1 MPGSARG
8 ERRTAPTAGMP
19 QNRAEAR
26 GLKRGTRILLTGG
39 GTAGHVNPALAIGAA
54 LAEEGSETL
63 FVGVRGRAEE
73 QVVPKEGIPIRFVRA
88 SGFPG
93 TRPSPALAR
102 FLLDVAVG
110 TIQAAGVLLRFRPD
124 VLVGTGGFASAPV
137 IFAATFLKKL
147 RLLRSRVFVHEQNAV
162 PGKLNRLVG
171 RFAEKV
177 FVTFPETLSLFPG
190 NGAVTG
196 YPLRKRIGHVSK
208 EEARSRLDFTVPEGR
223 TVVFVFGGSQGSR
236 SLNRGLV
243 DALGDLLPHA
253 ERLFVV
259 HGTGLFKG
267 GGYDAGADTEAR
279 LTARYSHEERER
291 IATFYVSR
299 SYFHDIASVYA
310 VSDLVVI
317 RGGSGS
323 LNEVARMGLPALVVP
338 KANLPGDHQVA
349 NARAL
354 ERAGGAEVL
363 YEETALRDGHLAEE
377 LDGALLAR
385 RVLDLVDDT
394 DRLAEMSRMGRD
406 VLGADAAAEI
416 AHHVRHGRGTSTI
429 EPTLVPAPH
438 VVSNAALLSRLE
450 KAAAAEGRRYRAE
463 AHVEPRDLPWFRSR
477 AASLLANEGWEA
489 RNLGVKLLGL
499 LGATEKVPLLL
510 ALLGD
515 RTPAPLLQR
524 LLGGDFAQVGFV
536 RRNAFTAL
544 GRLCVV
550 DAGVED
556 ALLAGFADPYWEVR
570 AEAARTAARFAG
582 RLARRDDVVAALVGG
597 LSDRNLEAAAA
608 AAEALGAIGGEADA
622 LPALLRLSDYRF
634 WKVRAAALRGVL
646 ALVERGEARD
656 RSKLEAA
663 LPAFLLTSTDFRPQ
677 FEMKL
682 SYRRVLEALSRG
694 KESPR

>member
-1 MPGSARG
+1 M
-8 ERRTAPTAGMP
+8 
-19 QNRAEAR
+19 
-26 GLKRGTRILLTGG
+26 KRGTRILLTGG

-63 FVGVRGRAEE
+63 FVGVKGRAEE

-93 TRPSPALAR
+93 ARPSPALAR
-102 FLLDVAVG
+102 FLLDLAVG

-137 IFAATFLKKL
+137 VFAATFLKKL

-208 EEARSRLDFTVPEGR
+208 EEARARLDFTIPEGR
-223 TVVFVFGGSQGSR
+223 TVVFAFGGSQGSR
-236 SLNRGLV
+236 SMNRGLV
-243 DALGDLLPHA
+243 DALGELLPHSD
-253 ERLFVV
+253 RLFVI

-267 GGYDAGADTEAR
+267 GGYDAGADTAARLEAR
-279 LTARYSHEERER
+279 YTPEERER
-291 IATFYVSR
+291 IASFYVSR

-363 YEETALRDGHLAEE
+363 YEETVLCDGHLVEE

-385 RVLDLVDDT
+385 RVLSLAGDPE
-394 DRLAEMSRMGRD
+394 RLAEMSRAGRD
-406 VLGADAAAEI
+406 VLGAEAAVEI
-416 AHHVRHGRGTSTI
+416 AHHVRHGRGTGALD
-429 EPTLVPAPH
+429 PTLVPAPT
-438 VVSNAALLSRLE
+438 VVSNAALLARLE
-450 KAAAAEGRRYRAE
+450 KAAAADGRRYRVE

-477 AASLLANEGWEA
+477 AASLLASEGWEE

-510 ALLGD
+510 ALLAD
-515 RTPAPLLQR
+515 RTPAPFLQR

-544 GRLCVV
+544 GRLGVV
-550 DAGVED
+550 DEGVEA
-556 ALLAGFADPYWEVR
+556 ALLAGLSDPYWEVR

-582 RLARRDDVVAALVGG
+582 RLARRDDVVAALVAG
-597 LSDRNLEAAAA
+597 LADRNLEAAAA
-608 AAEALGAIGGEADA
+608 AAEALGAIGDEADA
-622 LPALLRLSDYRF
+622 LPALLRLSDYKF

-656 RSKLEAA
+656 RKRLEEA

>member
-1 MPGSARG
+1 MR
-8 ERRTAPTAGMP
+8 
-19 QNRAEAR
+19 
-26 GLKRGTRILLTGG
+26 KGTRILLTGG

-54 LAEEGSETL
+54 LAGEGSETL
-63 FVGVRGRAEE
+63 FVGVKGRAEE
-73 QVVPKEGIPIRFVRA
+73 QVVPREGIPIRFVRA

-93 TRPSPALAR
+93 ARPSPALAR
-102 FLLDVAVG
+102 FLLELGVG
-110 TIQAAGVLLRFRPD
+110 TLQAAGVLLRFRPD
-124 VLVGTGGFASAPV
+124 VIVGTGGFASAPV
-137 IFAATFLKKL
+137 IFAATFLRKL

-196 YPLRKRIGHVSK
+196 YPLRKRIGDVDPA
-208 EEARSRLDFTVPEGR
+208 EARSRLDFEVPQGR

-253 ERLFVV
+253 DRLFVV

-279 LTARYSHEERER
+279 IAARYSKEERAR

-363 YEETALRDGHLAEE
+363 YEETVLRDGHLVEE

-385 RVLDLVDDT
+385 RVLDLAGDRE
-394 DRLAEMSRMGRD
+394 RLAEMSRRGRD
-406 VLGADAAAEI
+406 VLGIDAAAEI
-416 AHHVRHGRGTSTI
+416 AHHVRHGRGTGAI
-429 EPTLVPAPH
+429 DPTLVPAPH
-438 VVSNAALLSRLE
+438 VVSNAELLARLE
-450 KAAAAEGRRYRAE
+450 KAAAAAGPRYRVE
-463 AHVEPRDLPWFRSR
+463 EHVEERDLAWFRSR
-477 AASLLANEGWEA
+477 AASLLVDDDWEA
-489 RNLGVKLLGL
+489 RNRGVKLLGL
-499 LGATEKVPLLL
+499 LGETEKVPLIVALL
-510 ALLGD
+510 AD
-515 RTPAPLLQR
+515 RTPAPLFQR

-536 RRNAFTAL
+536 RRNALTAL
-544 GRLCVV
+544 GRLGVA
-550 DAGVED
+550 DAGVEE
-556 ALLAGFADPYWEVR
+556 ALLAGLADPYWEVR
-570 AEAARTAARFAG
+570 AEAARTAARLAG
-582 RLARRDDVVAALVGG
+582 RLARRDEVAAALVRG

-608 AAEALGAIGGEADA
+608 AAEALGALGSEKDA
-622 LPALLRLSDYRF
+622 LPALLALAEYRF
-634 WKVRAAALRGVL
+634 WKVRAAGLRGIL
-646 ALVERGEARD
+646 TLVERGEVRDPARL
-656 RSKLEAA
+656 KEA

-682 SYRRVLEALSRG
+682 SYRRVVEALSRG
-694 KESPR
+694 KEGPR

>member
-1 MPGSARG
+1 MKS
-8 ERRTAPTAGMP
+8 
-19 QNRAEAR
+19 
-26 GLKRGTRILLTGG
+26 GTRILLTGG

-54 LAEEGSETL
+54 LAEPGSETL
-63 FVGVRGRAEE
+63 FVGVKGRAEE
-73 QVVPKEGIPIRFVRA
+73 QVVPREGIPIRFVRA

-93 TRPSPALAR
+93 ARPSPALAR
-102 FLLDVAVG
+102 FLLDLAVG
-110 TIQAAGVLLRFRPD
+110 TLQAAGLLLRFRPD
-124 VLVGTGGFASAPV
+124 VIVGTGGFASAPV
-137 IFAATFLKKL
+137 IFAATFLKRL

-162 PGKLNRLVG
+162 PGKVNRLVG
-171 RFAEKV
+171 RFAERV

-196 YPLRKRIGHVSK
+196 YPLRKRIGHVDAA
-208 EEARSRLDFTVPEGR
+208 EARSRLDFAIPGGR

-253 ERLFVV
+253 DRLFVV

-279 LTARYSHEERER
+279 LAARYSKEERER
-291 IATFYVSR
+291 IAAFYVSR

-363 YEETALRDGHLAEE
+363 YEETVLRDGHLVEE

-385 RVLDLVDDT
+385 RVLALAGDPE
-394 DRLAEMSRMGRD
+394 RLAEMSRRGRD
-406 VLGADAAAEI
+406 VLGIDAAAEI
-416 AHHVRHGRGTSTI
+416 AHHVRHGRGTGAI
-429 EPTLVPAPH
+429 DPTLVPAPH
-438 VVSNAALLSRLE
+438 VVSNAELLSRLE
-450 KAAAAEGRRYRAE
+450 KAAARKGYRVE
-463 AHVEPRDLPWFRSR
+463 EHVEPRDLAWFRSR
-477 AASLLANEGWEA
+477 AASLLVADDWEA
-489 RNLGVKLLGL
+489 RNRGVKLLGL
-499 LGATEKVPLLL
+499 LGATEKVPLIL
-510 ALLGD
+510 ALLAD
-515 RTPAPLLQR
+515 RTPAPLLHR

-536 RRNAFTAL
+536 RRNAFAAL
-544 GRLCVV
+544 ARLGVV
-550 DAGVED
+550 DGAVEQ
-556 ALLAGFADPYWEVR
+556 ALLDGLSDPYWEVR
-570 AEAARTAARFAG
+570 SEAARAAARLAG
-582 RLARRDDVVAALVGG
+582 RLGRRAEVVTALVKG
-597 LSDRNLEAAAA
+597 LSDRNLEAAAS
-608 AAEALGAIGGEADA
+608 AAEALGALGTEADA
-622 LPALLRLSDYRF
+622 LPALLALADYRF
-634 WKVRAAALRGVL
+634 WKVRAAALRGIL
-646 ALVERGEARD
+646 ALVERGELRERAR
-656 RSKLEAA
+656 LEQA

-682 SYRRVLEALSRG
+682 SYRRVLEALARE
-694 KESPR
+694 KEAR

>member
-1 MPGSARG
+1 MK
-8 ERRTAPTAGMP
+8 T
-19 QNRAEAR
+19 
-26 GLKRGTRILLTGG
+26 GTRILLTGG

-54 LAEEGSETL
+54 LAGEGSEVL

-73 QVVPKEGIPIRFVRA
+73 QVVPREGIPIRFVRA

-93 TRPSPALAR
+93 ARPSLALAR
-102 FLLDVAVG
+102 FLLDLAVG
-110 TIQAAGVLLRFRPD
+110 TLQAVVVLLRFRPD
-124 VLVGTGGFASAPV
+124 VIVGTGGFASAPV
-137 IFAATFLKKL
+137 AFAAALLGKL
-147 RLLRSRVFVHEQNAV
+147 RLTKARVFVHEQNAV

-177 FVTFPETLSLFPG
+177 FVTFPETLSLFPA

-196 YPLRKRIGHVSK
+196 YPLRKRIGHVPA
-208 EEARSRLDFTVPEGR
+208 EEARSRLDFAIPEGR

-253 ERLFVV
+253 DRLFVV
-259 HGTGLFKG
+259 HGTGLLKG

-279 LTARYSHEERER
+279 LAARYTPEERAA
-291 IATFYVSR
+291 IAGFYVSR

-310 VSDLVVI
+310 VTDLVVI

-323 LNEVARMGLPALVVP
+323 LNEVARMGIPALVVP

-363 YEETALRDGHLAEE
+363 YEETVLQEGRLVEA
-377 LDGALLAR
+377 LDGAFLAR
-385 RVLDLVDDT
+385 RVLALT
-394 DRLAEMSRMGRD
+394 GEPDRLAEMSRRGRE

-416 AHHVRHGRGTSTI
+416 AHQVRHGRGSGAVDPTI
-429 EPTLVPAPH
+429 VPAPK
-438 VVSNAALLSRLE
+438 VVTNAALLSRLE
-450 KAAAAEGRRYRAE
+450 KAAATAAGSYRVE
-463 AHVEPRDLPWFRSR
+463 DHVEPRDLAWFRSR
-477 AASLLANEGWEA
+477 AASLLVNEAWEA

-499 LGATEKVPLLL
+499 LGAKEKVPLLL
-510 ALLGD
+510 ALLAD
-515 RTPAPLLQR
+515 RTPAPFLQR

-544 GRLCVV
+544 ARLGVV
-550 DAGVED
+550 DAGVEE
-556 ALLAGFADPYWEVR
+556 ALLAGLSDPYWEVR
-570 AEAARTAARFAG
+570 AVAARTMARFAG
-582 RLARRDDVVAALVGG
+582 RLERRADGVAALVHG
-597 LSDRNLEAAAA
+597 LADRNLEAAAA
-608 AAEALGAIGGEADA
+608 AAEALGALGTEADA
-622 LPALLRLSDYRF
+622 LPALLSLADYRF

-646 ALVERGEARD
+646 TLVERGEVRD
-656 RSKLEAA
+656 RAKLKGA

-682 SYRRVLEALSRG
+682 SYRRVLEALARG
-694 KESPR
+694 PEAP

>member
-1 MPGSARG
+1 
-8 ERRTAPTAGMP
+8 MP

-102 FLLDVAVG
+102 FLLDLAVG
-110 TIQAAGVLLRFRPD
+110 TLQAAGVLLRFRPD

-137 IFAATFLKKL
+137 VFAATLLKKVG
-147 RLLRSRVFVHEQNAV
+147 LLRSRVFVHEQNAV

-208 EEARSRLDFTVPEGR
+208 EEARSRLDFEIPEGR
-223 TVVFVFGGSQGSR
+223 TVVFAFGGSQGSR

-243 DALGDLLPHA
+243 DALGSLLPHA
-253 ERLFVV
+253 GRLFVV

-279 LTARYSHEERER
+279 LAARYAPEERER

-354 ERAGGAEVL
+354 ERLGGAEVL
-363 YEETALRDGHLAEE
+363 YEETVLRDGHLAEE

-385 RVLDLVDDT
+385 RVLDLVDDP
-394 DRLAEMSRMGRD
+394 DRLAEMSRLGRD

-416 AHHVRHGRGTSTI
+416 AHHVRHGRGTGAV

-450 KAAAAEGRRYRAE
+450 KAAASEGRRYRVE

-477 AASLLANEGWEA
+477 AASLLANESWEA

-499 LGATEKVPLLL
+499 LGAAEKAPLLL
-510 ALLGD
+510 ALLAD

-536 RRNAFTAL
+536 RRNSFTAL
-544 GRLCVV
+544 GRLGVV
-550 DAGVED
+550 DAGVEA

-570 AEAARTAARFAG
+570 SEAARTAARFAG

-646 ALVERGEARD
+646 TLVERGEARD
-656 RSKLEAA
+656 RTKLEEA

>member
-1 MPGSARG
+1 MPGSARR
-8 ERRTAPTAGMP
+8 EHRTFAAARMP

-26 GLKRGTRILLTGG
+26 GLKKGTRILLTGG

-93 TRPSPALAR
+93 ARPSPAFAR
-102 FLLDVAVG
+102 FLLDLAVG
-110 TIQAAGVLLRFRPD
+110 TIQAAGILLRFRPD

-137 IFAATFLKKL
+137 IFAATLLKKL

-171 RFAEKV
+171 RYAEKV

-208 EEARSRLDFTVPEGR
+208 EEARSRLDFALPEGR

-243 DALGDLLPHA
+243 DALGELLPHA
-253 ERLFVV
+253 DRLFLV

-267 GGYDAGADTEAR
+267 GGYDAGADTAAR
-279 LTARYSHEERER
+279 LAARYTPEERER
-291 IATFYVSR
+291 IDSFYVSR

-363 YEETALRDGHLAEE
+363 YEETVLRDGHLAEE
-377 LDGALLAR
+377 LDGSLLAR
-385 RVLDLVDDT
+385 RVLDLVDDP

-416 AHHVRHGRGTSTI
+416 AHHVRHGHGTGTL

-450 KAAAAEGRRYRAE
+450 KAYAAEGRRYRVEAHAE
-463 AHVEPRDLPWFRSR
+463 ARDLPWFRSR
-477 AASLLANEGWEA
+477 AASLLANESWEV

-510 ALLGD
+510 ALLAD

-544 GRLCVV
+544 GRLGVV
-550 DAGVED
+550 DAGVEA
-556 ALLAGFADPYWEVR
+556 ALLAGLSDPYWEVR

-582 RLARRDDVVAALVGG
+582 LLSRRADVVAALVGG

-656 RSKLEAA
+656 RTKLEAA
-663 LPAFLLTSTDFRPQ
+663 LPGFLLTSTDFRPQ

>member
-1 MPGSARG
+1 M
-8 ERRTAPTAGMP
+8 
-19 QNRAEAR
+19 
-26 GLKRGTRILLTGG
+26 KKGTRILLTGG

-54 LAEEGSETL
+54 LAEEGSEVL

-73 QVVPKEGIPIRFVRA
+73 QVVPREGIPIRFVRA

-93 TRPSPALAR
+93 ARPSLALAR
-102 FLLDVAVG
+102 FLLDLAVG
-110 TIQAAGVLLRFRPD
+110 TLQAVVVLLRFRPD
-124 VLVGTGGFASAPV
+124 VIVGTGGFASAPV
-137 IFAATFLKKL
+137 AFAAALLGKL
-147 RLLRSRVFVHEQNAV
+147 RLTKARIFVHEQNAV

-171 RFAEKV
+171 RFAERV
-177 FVTFPETLSLFPG
+177 FVTFPETLSLFPA

-196 YPLRKRIGHVSK
+196 YPLRKRIGHVPA
-208 EEARSRLDFTVPEGR
+208 EEARSRLDFAIPEGR

-253 ERLFVV
+253 DRLFVV
-259 HGTGLFKG
+259 HGTGLFEG

-279 LTARYSHEERER
+279 LAARYTAEERAA
-291 IATFYVSR
+291 IAGFYVSR

-310 VSDLVVI
+310 VTDLVVI

-323 LNEVARMGLPALVVP
+323 LNEVARMGIPALVVP

-363 YEETALRDGHLAEE
+363 YEETVLQEGRLVEA
-377 LDGALLAR
+377 LDGAFLAR
-385 RVLDLVDDT
+385 RVLALTGDP
-394 DRLAEMSRMGRD
+394 DRLAEMSRRGRE

-416 AHHVRHGRGTSTI
+416 AHHVRHGKGSGAVDPTI
-429 EPTLVPAPH
+429 VPAPR
-438 VVSNAALLSRLE
+438 VVTNAALLSRLE
-450 KAAAAEGRRYRAE
+450 KAAATAAGSYRVE
-463 AHVEPRDLPWFRSR
+463 DHVEPRDLAWFRSR
-477 AASLLANEGWEA
+477 AASLLVNEAWEA

-499 LGATEKVPLLL
+499 LGAKERVPLLL
-510 ALLGD
+510 ALLAD

-544 GRLCVV
+544 ARLGVV
-550 DAGVED
+550 DAGVEE
-556 ALLAGFADPYWEVR
+556 ALLAGLSDPYWEVR
-570 AEAARTAARFAG
+570 AVSARTAARFAG
-582 RLARRDDVVAALVGG
+582 RLERRDEVVAALVGG
-597 LSDRNLEAAAA
+597 LGDRNLEAAAA
-608 AAEALGAIGGEADA
+608 AAEALGALGGESDA
-622 LPALLRLSDYRF
+622 LPALLALADYRF
-634 WKVRAAALRGVL
+634 WKVRAAALKGVL
-646 ALVERGEARD
+646 SLVERGEVRD
-656 RSKLEAA
+656 RARLKGA

-682 SYRRVLEALSRG
+682 SYRRVLEALARG
-694 KESPR
+694 PEAS

>member
-1 MPGSARG
+1 MADERGDAAAR
-8 ERRTAPTAGMP
+8 MP
-19 QNRAEAR
+19 QNPPEAR
-26 GLKRGTRILLTGG
+26 GVKTGTRILLTGG

-73 QVVPKEGIPIRFVRA
+73 QVVPREGIPIRFVRA

-93 TRPSPALAR
+93 ARPSLALAR
-102 FLLDVAVG
+102 FLLDLAAG
-110 TIQAAGVLLRFRPD
+110 ALQAAGILLRFRPD
-124 VLVGTGGFASAPV
+124 VIVGTGGFASAPV
-137 IFAATFLKKL
+137 IFAATALK
-147 RLLRSRVFVHEQNAV
+147 RLGLSRARVFVHEQNAV

-190 NGAVTG
+190 NGALTG
-196 YPLRKRIGHVSK
+196 YPLRKRIGHVTPD
-208 EEARSRLDFTVPEGR
+208 EARSRLDFEVPEGR

-267 GGYDAGADTEAR
+267 GGYDAAADTAAR
-279 LTARYSHEERER
+279 LGARYSKEERER

-299 SYFHDIASVYA
+299 AYFHDIASVYA
-310 VSDLVVI
+310 VAGLVVI

-323 LNEVARMGLPALVVP
+323 LNEVARMGIPALVVP

-363 YEETALRDGHLAEE
+363 YEETVLRDGHLVEE
-377 LDGALLAR
+377 LDGSLLAR
-385 RVLDLVDDT
+385 RVLALAEDAE
-394 DRLAEMSRMGRD
+394 RLAEMSRRGRD
-406 VLGADAAAEI
+406 VLGIDAAAEI
-416 AHHVRHGRGTSTI
+416 AQHVRHGRGSGAVD
-429 EPTLVPAPH
+429 PTLVPAPA

-450 KAAAAEGRRYRAE
+450 KAAAAAGRGYRVE
-463 AHVEPRDLPWFRSR
+463 EHVEPRDLAWFRSR
-477 AASLLANEGWEA
+477 AASLLVNEAWEE

-499 LGATEKVPLLL
+499 LDATEKVPLLL
-510 ALLGD
+510 ALLAD
-515 RTPAPLLQR
+515 RTPAPLFRR
-524 LLGGDFAQVGFV
+524 LLGGDYVQVGFV
-536 RRNAFTAL
+536 RRNAYAAL
-544 GRLCVV
+544 ARLGVV
-550 DAGVED
+550 DAGVEE
-556 ALLAGFADPYWEVR
+556 ALLAGLADPYWEVR
-570 AEAARTAARFAG
+570 AEAARAAARLAG
-582 RLARRDDVVAALVGG
+582 RLSRRDEVVAALVAG
-597 LSDRNLEAAAA
+597 LSDPNLEATAA
-608 AAEALGAIGGEADA
+608 AAEALGALGDERDA
-622 LPALLRLSDYRF
+622 LPALLALADYRF
-634 WKVRAAALRGVL
+634 WKVRAAALKGVL
-646 ALVERGEARD
+646 SLVERGEVRD
-656 RSKLEAA
+656 RAKLAGA

-694 KESPR
+694 KEAHR

>member
-1 MPGSARG
+1 
-8 ERRTAPTAGMP
+8 
-19 QNRAEAR
+19 
-26 GLKRGTRILLTGG
+26 LKKGTRILLTGG

-93 TRPSPALAR
+93 ARPSPAFAR
-102 FLLDVAVG
+102 FLLDLAVG
-110 TIQAAGVLLRFRPD
+110 TIQAAGILLRFRPD

-137 IFAATFLKKL
+137 IFAATLLKKL

-171 RFAEKV
+171 RYAEKV

-208 EEARSRLDFTVPEGR
+208 EEARSRLDFALPEGR

-243 DALGDLLPHA
+243 DALGELLPHA
-253 ERLFVV
+253 DRLFLV

-267 GGYDAGADTEAR
+267 GGYDAGADTAAR
-279 LTARYSHEERER
+279 LAARYTPEERER
-291 IATFYVSR
+291 IDSFYVSR

-363 YEETALRDGHLAEE
+363 YEETVLRDGHLAEE
-377 LDGALLAR
+377 LDGSLLAR
-385 RVLDLVDDT
+385 RVLDLVDDP

-416 AHHVRHGRGTSTI
+416 AHHVRHGHGTGTL

-450 KAAAAEGRRYRAE
+450 KAYAAEGRRYRVEAHAE
-463 AHVEPRDLPWFRSR
+463 ARDLPWFRSR
-477 AASLLANEGWEA
+477 AASLLANESWEV

-510 ALLGD
+510 ALLAD

-544 GRLCVV
+544 GRLGVV
-550 DAGVED
+550 DAGVEA
-556 ALLAGFADPYWEVR
+556 ALLAGLSDPYWEVR

-582 RLARRDDVVAALVGG
+582 LLSRRADVVAALVGG

-656 RSKLEAA
+656 RTKLEAA
-663 LPAFLLTSTDFRPQ
+663 LPGFLLTSTDFRPQ

>member
-1 MPGSARG
+1 MKTG
-8 ERRTAPTAGMP
+8 
-19 QNRAEAR
+19 Q
-26 GLKRGTRILLTGG
+26 RILLTGG

-54 LAEEGSETL
+54 LAEPGSETL
-63 FVGVRGRAEE
+63 FVGVKGRAEE
-73 QVVPKEGIPIRFVRA
+73 QVVPREGIPIRFVRA

-93 TRPSPALAR
+93 ARPSPALAR
-102 FLLDVAVG
+102 FLLDLAVG
-110 TIQAAGVLLRFRPD
+110 TLQAAAVLLRFRPD
-124 VLVGTGGFASAPV
+124 VIVGTGGFASAPV
-137 IFAATFLKKL
+137 IFAATVLKKL
-147 RLLRSRVFVHEQNAV
+147 RLLRSRDFVHEQNAV

-196 YPLRKRIGHVSK
+196 YPLRKRIGHVDPA
-208 EEARSRLDFTVPEGR
+208 EARSRLDFEVPKGR

-253 ERLFVV
+253 DRLFVV

-267 GGYDAGADTEAR
+267 GGYDAGADTETR
-279 LTARYSHEERER
+279 LAARYSKEERAR

-310 VSDLVVI
+310 VSGLVVI

-363 YEETALRDGHLAEE
+363 YEETVLRDGHLVEE

-385 RVLDLVDDT
+385 EVLALVGDPE
-394 DRLAEMSRMGRD
+394 RLAEMSRKGRD
-406 VLGADAAAEI
+406 VLGIDAAAEI
-416 AHHVRHGRGTSTI
+416 AHHVRHGRGTGAI
-429 EPTLVPAPH
+429 DPTLVPAPH
-438 VVSNAALLSRLE
+438 VVSNAELLARLE
-450 KAAAAEGRRYRAE
+450 RAAAAAGPRYRVE
-463 AHVEPRDLPWFRSR
+463 EHVEERDLAWFRSR
-477 AASLLANEGWEA
+477 AASLLVDDDWEA
-489 RNLGVKLLGL
+489 RNRGVKLLGL
-499 LGATEKVPLLL
+499 LGETEKVPLIVALL
-510 ALLGD
+510 AD
-515 RTPAPLLQR
+515 RTPAPLFQR

-544 GRLCVV
+544 GRLGVA
-550 DAGVED
+550 DASVEE
-556 ALLAGFADPYWEVR
+556 ALRAGLADPYWEVR
-570 AEAARTAARFAG
+570 AEAARTAARLAA
-582 RLARRDDVVAALVGG
+582 RLERSTEIVGALVRG

-608 AAEALGAIGGEADA
+608 AAEALGALGGEKDA
-622 LPALLRLSDYRF
+622 LPALLALAEYRF
-634 WKVRAAALRGVL
+634 WKVRAAALRGIL
-646 ALVERGEARD
+646 TLVERGEVRDPARL
-656 RSKLEAA
+656 KEA

-682 SYRRVLEALSRG
+682 SYRRVVEALSRG
-694 KESPR
+694 KEGPR

>member
-1 MPGSARG
+1 MR
-8 ERRTAPTAGMP
+8 
-19 QNRAEAR
+19 
-26 GLKRGTRILLTGG
+26 KGTRILLTGG

-54 LAEEGSETL
+54 LAGEGSETL
-63 FVGVRGRAEE
+63 FVGVKGRAEE
-73 QVVPKEGIPIRFVRA
+73 QVVPREGIPIRFVRA

-93 TRPSPALAR
+93 ARPSPALAR
-102 FLLDVAVG
+102 FLLELGVG
-110 TIQAAGVLLRFRPD
+110 TLQAAGVLLRFRPD
-124 VLVGTGGFASAPV
+124 VIVGTGGFASAPV
-137 IFAATFLKKL
+137 IFAATFLRKL

-196 YPLRKRIGHVSK
+196 YPLRKRIGDVDPA
-208 EEARSRLDFTVPEGR
+208 EARSRLDFEVPQGR

-253 ERLFVV
+253 DRLFVV

-279 LTARYSHEERER
+279 IAARYSKEERAR

-363 YEETALRDGHLAEE
+363 YEETVLRDGHLVEE

-385 RVLDLVDDT
+385 RVLDLAGDRE
-394 DRLAEMSRMGRD
+394 RLAEMSRRGRD
-406 VLGADAAAEI
+406 VLGIDAAAEI
-416 AHHVRHGRGTSTI
+416 AHHVRHGRGTGAI
-429 EPTLVPAPH
+429 DPTLVPAPH
-438 VVSNAALLSRLE
+438 VVSNAELLARLE
-450 KAAAAEGRRYRAE
+450 KAAAAAGPRYRVE
-463 AHVEPRDLPWFRSR
+463 EHVEERDLAWFRSR
-477 AASLLANEGWEA
+477 AASLLVDDDWEA
-489 RNLGVKLLGL
+489 RNRGVKLLGL
-499 LGATEKVPLLL
+499 LGETEKVPLIVALL
-510 ALLGD
+510 AD
-515 RTPAPLLQR
+515 RTPAPLFQR

-544 GRLCVV
+544 GRLGVA
-550 DAGVED
+550 DAGVEE
-556 ALLAGFADPYWEVR
+556 ALLAGLADPYWEVR
-570 AEAARTAARFAG
+570 AEAARTAARLAG
-582 RLARRDDVVAALVGG
+582 RLARRDEVAAALVRG

-608 AAEALGAIGGEADA
+608 AAEALGALGSEKDA
-622 LPALLRLSDYRF
+622 LPALLALAEYRF
-634 WKVRAAALRGVL
+634 WKVRAAGLRGIL
-646 ALVERGEARD
+646 TLVERGEVRDPARL
-656 RSKLEAA
+656 KEA

-682 SYRRVLEALSRG
+682 SYRRVVEALSRG
-694 KESPR
+694 KEGPR

>member
-1 MPGSARG
+1 M
-8 ERRTAPTAGMP
+8 
-19 QNRAEAR
+19 
-26 GLKRGTRILLTGG
+26 KKGTRILLTGG

-93 TRPSPALAR
+93 ARPSPAFAR
-102 FLLDVAVG
+102 FLLDLAVG
-110 TIQAAGVLLRFRPD
+110 TIQAAGILLRFRPD

-137 IFAATFLKKL
+137 IFAATLLKKL

-171 RFAEKV
+171 RYAEKV

-208 EEARSRLDFTVPEGR
+208 EEARSRLDFALPEGR

-243 DALGDLLPHA
+243 DALGELLPHA
-253 ERLFVV
+253 DRLFLV

-267 GGYDAGADTEAR
+267 GGYDAGADTAAR
-279 LTARYSHEERER
+279 LAARYTPEERER
-291 IATFYVSR
+291 IDSFYVSR

-363 YEETALRDGHLAEE
+363 YEETVLRDGHLAEE
-377 LDGALLAR
+377 LDGSLLAR
-385 RVLDLVDDT
+385 RVLDLVDDP

-416 AHHVRHGRGTSTI
+416 AHHVRHGHGTGTL

-450 KAAAAEGRRYRAE
+450 KAYAAEGRRYRVEAHAE
-463 AHVEPRDLPWFRSR
+463 ARDLPWFRSR
-477 AASLLANEGWEA
+477 AASLLANESWEV

-510 ALLGD
+510 ALLAD

-544 GRLCVV
+544 GRLGVV
-550 DAGVED
+550 DAGVEA
-556 ALLAGFADPYWEVR
+556 ALLAGLSDPYWEVR

-582 RLARRDDVVAALVGG
+582 LLSRRADVVAALVGG

-656 RSKLEAA
+656 RTKLEAA
-663 LPAFLLTSTDFRPQ
+663 LPGFLLTSTDFRPQ

>member
-1 MPGSARG
+1 MR
-8 ERRTAPTAGMP
+8 
-19 QNRAEAR
+19 
-26 GLKRGTRILLTGG
+26 KGTRILLTGG

-54 LAEEGSETL
+54 LAGEGSETL
-63 FVGVRGRAEE
+63 FVGVKGRAEE
-73 QVVPKEGIPIRFVRA
+73 QVVPREGIPIRFVRA

-93 TRPSPALAR
+93 ARPSPALAR
-102 FLLDVAVG
+102 FLLELGVG
-110 TIQAAGVLLRFRPD
+110 TLQAAGVLLRFRPD
-124 VLVGTGGFASAPV
+124 VIVGTGGFASAPV
-137 IFAATFLKKL
+137 IFAATFLRKL

-196 YPLRKRIGHVSK
+196 YPLRKRIGDVDPA
-208 EEARSRLDFTVPEGR
+208 EARSRLDFEVPQGR

-253 ERLFVV
+253 DRLFVV

-279 LTARYSHEERER
+279 LAARYSKEERAR

-363 YEETALRDGHLAEE
+363 YEETVLRDGHLVEE

-385 RVLDLVDDT
+385 RVLDLAGDRE
-394 DRLAEMSRMGRD
+394 RLAEMSRRGRD
-406 VLGADAAAEI
+406 VLGIDAAAEI
-416 AHHVRHGRGTSTI
+416 AHHVRHGRGTGAI
-429 EPTLVPAPH
+429 DPTLVPAPH
-438 VVSNAALLSRLE
+438 VVSNAELLARLE
-450 KAAAAEGRRYRAE
+450 KAAAAAGPRYRVE
-463 AHVEPRDLPWFRSR
+463 EHVEERDLAWFRSR
-477 AASLLANEGWEA
+477 AASLLVDDDWEA
-489 RNLGVKLLGL
+489 RNRGVKLLGL
-499 LGATEKVPLLL
+499 LGETEKVPLIVALL
-510 ALLGD
+510 AD
-515 RTPAPLLQR
+515 RTPAPLFQR

-536 RRNAFTAL
+536 RRNALTAL
-544 GRLCVV
+544 GRLGVA
-550 DAGVED
+550 DAGVEE
-556 ALLAGFADPYWEVR
+556 ALLAGLADPYWEVR
-570 AEAARTAARFAG
+570 AEAARTAARLAG
-582 RLARRDDVVAALVGG
+582 RLARRDEVAAALVRG

-608 AAEALGAIGGEADA
+608 AAEALGALGSEKDA
-622 LPALLRLSDYRF
+622 LPALLALAEYRF
-634 WKVRAAALRGVL
+634 WKVRAAGLRGIL
-646 ALVERGEARD
+646 TLVERGEVRDPARL
-656 RSKLEAA
+656 KEA

-682 SYRRVLEALSRG
+682 SYRRVVEALSRG
-694 KESPR
+694 KEGPR

>member
-1 MPGSARG
+1 MADVRRDAAAR
-8 ERRTAPTAGMP
+8 MP
-19 QNRAEAR
+19 QNPPEAR
-26 GLKRGTRILLTGG
+26 GVKTTDRILLTGG

-54 LAEEGSETL
+54 LAGEGSETL

-73 QVVPKEGIPIRFVRA
+73 QVVPREGIPIRFVRA

-93 TRPSPALAR
+93 ARPSPALAR
-102 FLLDVAVG
+102 FLLDLAVG
-110 TIQAAGVLLRFRPD
+110 TLQAAGILLRFRPD
-124 VLVGTGGFASAPV
+124 VIVGTGGFASAPV
-137 IFAATFLKKL
+137 TFAATALRKL
-147 RLLRSRVFVHEQNAV
+147 GLLRARVFVHEQNAV

-196 YPLRKRIGHVSK
+196 YPLRKRIGHVTPG
-208 EEARSRLDFTVPEGR
+208 EARSRLDFEVPEGR
-223 TVVFVFGGSQGSR
+223 TVVFAFGGSQGSR

-253 ERLFVV
+253 DRLFVV

-267 GGYDAGADTEAR
+267 AGYDAGADTAAR
-279 LTARYSHEERER
+279 LAARYSQEERER

-310 VSDLVVI
+310 VSDLVVV

-323 LNEVARMGLPALVVP
+323 LNEVARMGIPALVVP

-363 YEETALRDGHLAEE
+363 YEETVLRDGHLVEE
-377 LDGALLAR
+377 LDGGLLAR
-385 RVLDLVDDT
+385 RVLALAEDPG
-394 DRLAEMSRMGRD
+394 RLAEMSRRGRD
-406 VLGADAAAEI
+406 VLGLDAAAEI
-416 AHHVRHGRGTSTI
+416 AHHVRHGRGSGDVD
-429 EPTLVPAPH
+429 PTLVPAPA
-438 VVSNAALLSRLE
+438 VVSNAALLARLE
-450 KAAAAEGRRYRAE
+450 KAAAAAGRGYRAE
-463 AHVEPRDLPWFRSR
+463 DHVEPRDLPWFRSR
-477 AASLLANEGWEA
+477 AASLLVNEAWEA

-499 LGATEKVPLLL
+499 LDAREKVPLLL
-510 ALLGD
+510 ALLAD
-515 RTPAPLLQR
+515 RTPAPLFRR

-536 RRNAFTAL
+536 RRNAFAAL
-544 GRLCVV
+544 ARLGVV
-550 DAGVED
+550 DAGVEE
-556 ALLAGFADPYWEVR
+556 ALLAGLSDPYWEVR

-582 RLARRDDVVAALVGG
+582 RLERRAEVVAALVAG
-597 LSDRNLEAAAA
+597 LSDPNLEATAA
-608 AAEALGAIGGEADA
+608 AAEALGILGGEEDA
-622 LPALLRLSDYRF
+622 LPALLALADYRF

-646 ALVERGEARD
+646 SLVERGEVRD
-656 RSKLEAA
+656 RERLVEA
-663 LPAFLLTSTDFRPQ
+663 LPSFLLTSTDFRPQ

-694 KESPR
+694 KEAHR

>member
-1 MPGSARG
+1 MK
-8 ERRTAPTAGMP
+8 
-19 QNRAEAR
+19 Q
-26 GLKRGTRILLTGG
+26 GTRILLTGG

-54 LAEEGSETL
+54 LEGEGSETL

-73 QVVPKEGIPIRFVRA
+73 QVVPREGIPIRYVRA

-93 TRPSPALAR
+93 PRPSPALAR
-102 FLLDVAVG
+102 FLVDLGVG
-110 TIQAAGVLLRFRPD
+110 TLQAALVLLRFRPD
-124 VLVGTGGFASAPV
+124 VIVGTGGFASAPV
-137 IFAATFLKKL
+137 VLAATLLRKL
-147 RLLRSRVFVHEQNAV
+147 RLSKARVFVHEQNAV

-196 YPLRKRIGHVSK
+196 YPLRKRIGHVSS
-208 EEARSRLDFTVPEGR
+208 EEARTRLDFPLPRGR
-223 TVVFVFGGSQGSR
+223 KVVFVFGGSQGSR

-253 ERLFVV
+253 DRLFVV

-267 GGYDAGADTEAR
+267 SGYDAGADTEAR
-279 LTARYSHEERER
+279 VAARYTADERAR

-299 SYFHDIASVYA
+299 AYFHDIASVYA
-310 VSDLVVI
+310 VADLVVI

-363 YEETALRDGHLAEE
+363 YEETALRDGRLVEE
-377 LDGALLAR
+377 LDGSLLAR
-385 RVLDLVDDT
+385 RILALVEDPG
-394 DRLAEMSRMGRD
+394 RLAEMSRLGRD
-406 VLGADAAAEI
+406 VLGGDAAAEI
-416 AHHVRHGRGTSTI
+416 AHYVRHGRGSGEI
-429 EPTLVPAPH
+429 EPTLVPAPA
-438 VVSNAALLSRLE
+438 VVSNASLLARLE
-450 KAAAAEGRRYRAE
+450 KAAAAEGRRYRVE
-463 AHVEPRDLPWFRSR
+463 THVEPRDLPWFRSR
-477 AASLLANEGWEA
+477 AASLLVHEDWEA
-489 RNLGVKLLGL
+489 RNLGAKLLGL
-499 LGATEKVPLLL
+499 LGAADKVPLLL
-510 ALLGD
+510 ALLRD

-544 GRLCVV
+544 GRLGVV
-550 DAGVED
+550 DAGVEE
-556 ALLAGFADPYWEVR
+556 ALLAGLADPYWEVR

-582 RLARRDDVVAALVGG
+582 RLSRHDDVVAALVKR
-597 LSDRNLEAAAA
+597 LSDRNLDAAAA
-608 AAEALGAIGGEADA
+608 AAEALGALGGEDDA
-622 LPALLRLSDYRF
+622 LPALLALADYRY
-634 WKVRAAALRGVL
+634 WKVRAAALRGIL
-646 ALVERGEARD
+646 ALVERGQARGTE
-656 RSKLEAA
+656 RLKEA

-682 SYRRVLEALSRG
+682 SYRRVVEALSRG
-694 KESPR
+694 TESPR

>member
-1 MPGSARG
+1 M
-8 ERRTAPTAGMP
+8 
-19 QNRAEAR
+19 
-26 GLKRGTRILLTGG
+26 KKGTRILLTGG

-54 LAEEGSETL
+54 LAEPGSETL
-63 FVGVRGRAEE
+63 FVGVKGRAEE
-73 QVVPKEGIPIRFVRA
+73 QVVPREGIPIRFVRA

-93 TRPSPALAR
+93 PRPSLALAR
-102 FLLDVAVG
+102 FLVDLAIG
-110 TIQAAGVLLRFRPD
+110 TLQAAGVLLRFRPD
-124 VLVGTGGFASAPV
+124 VIVGTGGFASAPV
-137 IFAATFLKKL
+137 IFAATALRKL

-171 RFAEKV
+171 RFAEKA

-196 YPLRKRIGHVSK
+196 YPLRKRIGHVDPA
-208 EEARSRLDFTVPEGR
+208 EARARLDFPLPEGR

-243 DALGDLLPHA
+243 DALGELLPHA
-253 ERLFVV
+253 DQLFVV
-259 HGTGLFKG
+259 HGTGLSRG

-279 LTARYSHEERER
+279 LAARYSKEERER

-323 LNEVARMGLPALVVP
+323 LNEVARMGLPGLVVP

-363 YEETALRDGHLAEE
+363 YEETVLRDGHLVEE

-385 RVLDLVDDT
+385 RVLALAGDPE
-394 DRLAEMSRMGRD
+394 RLAEMSRKGRD
-406 VLGADAAAEI
+406 VLGIDAAAEI
-416 AHHVRHGRGTSTI
+416 AHHVRHGRGTGAI
-429 EPTLVPAPH
+429 DPTLVPAPH
-438 VVSNAALLSRLE
+438 VVSNDELLARLE
-450 KAAAAEGRRYRAE
+450 RVAAKKGYRVE
-463 AHVEPRDLPWFRSR
+463 EHVEPRDLAWFRSR
-477 AASLLANEGWEA
+477 AASLLVADDWEA
-489 RNLGVKLLGL
+489 RNRGVKLLGL
-499 LGATEKVPLLL
+499 LGATEKVPLVL
-510 ALLGD
+510 ALLAD
-515 RTPAPLLQR
+515 RTPAPLLHR
-524 LLGGDFAQVGFV
+524 LLGGDLAQVGFV

-544 GRLCVV
+544 GRLGVV
-550 DAGVED
+550 DAGVEE
-556 ALLAGFADPYWEVR
+556 ALLAGLSDPYWEVR

-582 RLARRDDVVAALVGG
+582 RLERRTDVVAALVKG
-597 LSDRNLEAAAA
+597 LSDRNLDAAAA
-608 AAEALGAIGGEADA
+608 AAEALGALGTEADA
-622 LPALLRLSDYRF
+622 LPALLALADYRF
-634 WKVRAAALRGVL
+634 WKVRAAALRGIL
-646 ALVERGEARD
+646 ALVERGALRESARL
-656 RSKLEAA
+656 KAA

-682 SYRRVLEALSRG
+682 SYRRVLEALARE
-694 KESPR
+694 KEAR

>member
-1 MPGSARG
+1 MK
-8 ERRTAPTAGMP
+8 T
-19 QNRAEAR
+19 
-26 GLKRGTRILLTGG
+26 GTRILLTGG

-54 LAEEGSETL
+54 LAEPGSETL
-63 FVGVRGRAEE
+63 FVGVKGRAEE
-73 QVVPKEGIPIRFVRA
+73 QVVPREGIPIRFVRA

-93 TRPSPALAR
+93 ARPSPALAR
-102 FLLDVAVG
+102 FLVELAVG
-110 TIQAAGVLLRFRPD
+110 TAQAAGILLRFRPD
-124 VLVGTGGFASAPV
+124 VIVGTGGFASAPV
-137 IFAATFLKKL
+137 IFAATFLRKL
-147 RLLRSRVFVHEQNAV
+147 GLLRSRVFVHEQNAV

-196 YPLRKRIGHVSK
+196 YPLRKRIGHVSR
-208 EEARSRLDFTVPEGR
+208 EEARSRLDFAVPEGR

-267 GGYDAGADTEAR
+267 AGYDAGADTEAR
-279 LTARYSHEERER
+279 LAARYSKEERER
-291 IATFYVSR
+291 IASFYVSR

-363 YEETALRDGHLAEE
+363 YEETVLRDGHLVEE

-385 RVLDLVDDT
+385 RVLALAGDPE
-394 DRLAEMSRMGRD
+394 RLAEMSRRGRD
-406 VLGADAAAEI
+406 VLGIDAAAEI
-416 AHHVRHGRGTSTI
+416 AHHVRHGRGTGTLD
-429 EPTLVPAPH
+429 PTLVPAPH
-438 VVSNAALLSRLE
+438 VVSNAELLSRLE
-450 KAAAAEGRRYRAE
+450 KAAAGKRYSVE
-463 AHVEPRDLPWFRSR
+463 DHVEPRDLAWFRSR
-477 AASLLANEGWEA
+477 AASLLVNDDWEA
-489 RNLGVKLLGL
+489 RNRGVKLLGL
-499 LGATEKVPLLL
+499 LGATEKVPLIL
-510 ALLGD
+510 ALFSD
-515 RTPAPLLQR
+515 RTPAPLLHR
-524 LLGGDFAQVGFV
+524 LLGGDLAQVGFV
-536 RRNAFTAL
+536 RRNAFVAL
-544 GRLCVV
+544 ARLGVV
-550 DAGVED
+550 DAGVEA
-556 ALLAGFADPYWEVR
+556 ALLAGLSDPYWEVR
-570 AEAARTAARFAG
+570 AEAARASARLAG
-582 RLARRDDVVAALVGG
+582 RLERRAEVVAALVAG
-597 LSDRNLEAAAA
+597 LADRNLEAAAA
-608 AAEALGAIGGEADA
+608 AAEALGALGGEADA
-622 LPALLRLSDYRF
+622 LPALLALADHRF

-646 ALVERGEARD
+646 ALVERGAVPASAKLKEA
-656 RSKLEAA
+656 LAG
-663 LPAFLLTSTDFRPQ
+663 FLLTSTDFRPQ

-682 SYRRVLEALSRG
+682 SYRRVLEALSRE
-694 KESPR
+694 KEAR

>member
-1 MPGSARG
+1 M
-8 ERRTAPTAGMP
+8 
-19 QNRAEAR
+19 
-26 GLKRGTRILLTGG
+26 KRGTRILLTGG

-54 LAEEGSETL
+54 LAYEGSETL

-102 FLLDVAVG
+102 FLLDLAVG
-110 TIQAAGVLLRFRPD
+110 TLQAAGVLLRFRPD
-124 VLVGTGGFASAPV
+124 ILVGTGGFASAPV
-137 IFAATFLKKL
+137 IFAATILKKIG
-147 RLLRSRVFVHEQNAV
+147 LLRSRVFVHEQNAV

-177 FVTFPETLSLFPG
+177 FVTFPETLSLFPE

-196 YPLRKRIGHVSK
+196 YPLRKRIGHVSAG
-208 EEARSRLDFTVPEGR
+208 EARSRLDFTIPEGR

-243 DALGDLLPHA
+243 DALGSLLPHA
-253 ERLFVV
+253 GRLFVV

-267 GGYDAGADTEAR
+267 GGYDAGADTAAR
-279 LTARYSHEERER
+279 LAARYTAEEQER
-291 IATFYVSR
+291 IASFYVSR

-354 ERAGGAEVL
+354 ERAGGAEVF
-363 YEETALRDGHLAEE
+363 YEETVLCDGQLVEE

-385 RVLDLVDDT
+385 RVLDLVDDPE
-394 DRLAEMSRMGRD
+394 RLAEMSRMGRD

-416 AHHVRHGRGTSTI
+416 AHHVRNGRGTGALD
-429 EPTLVPAPH
+429 PTLVPAPH

-450 KAAAAEGRRYRAE
+450 KAAAAEGRRYRVE
-463 AHVEPRDLPWFRSR
+463 AHVESRDLPWFRSR
-477 AASLLANEGWEA
+477 AASLLANESWEA

-510 ALLGD
+510 ALLAD
-515 RTPAPLLQR
+515 RRPAPLLQR

-544 GRLCVV
+544 GRLGVA
-550 DAGVED
+550 DAGVEA

-656 RSKLEAA
+656 RKRLEEA